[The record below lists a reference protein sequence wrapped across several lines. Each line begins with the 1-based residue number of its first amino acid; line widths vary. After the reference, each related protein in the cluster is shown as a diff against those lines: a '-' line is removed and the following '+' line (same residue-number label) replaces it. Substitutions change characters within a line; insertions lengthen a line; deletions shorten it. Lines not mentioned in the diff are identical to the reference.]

1 VQPQAEGT
9 VSDELATVASVKL
22 QLALA
27 SALDVAAVL
36 VFVGIGRSV
45 HTDGVTVAGMATTA
59 WPFLGGAGVGYL
71 VARGWRRP
79 TSFVPAGVSV
89 WLGCVVV
96 GMALRVVSGQ
106 GTAVAFVGVAL
117 GFLGMEM
124 LGWRLVG
131 QAVRS
136 LPRRDRHGDR
146 GLGGAPS
153 SPIDGY
159 RSAAPRS

>member
-1 VQPQAEGT
+1 
-9 VSDELATVASVKL
+9 VKP

-27 SALDVAAVL
+27 GVLDVVAVL

-45 HTDGVTVAGMATTA
+45 HTDGVTVAGMAMTA

-71 VARGWRRP
+71 VAHSWRRP
-79 TSFVPAGVSV
+79 TSLVPAGVSV
-89 WLGCVVV
+89 WLACVLV

-124 LGWRLVG
+124 LGWRLVAH
-131 QAVRS
+131 AVNFGG
-136 LPRRDRHGDR
+136 HC
-146 GLGGAPS
+146 GGADGEGSRRNPNRTPS
-153 SPIDGY
+153 G
-159 RSAAPRS
+159 

>member
-1 VQPQAEGT
+1 
-9 VSDELATVASVKL
+9 VKL
-22 QLALA
+22 QVGLAG
-27 SALDVAAVL
+27 ALDVAAVL

-45 HTDGVTVAGMATTA
+45 HTDGVTVAGMAMTA

-79 TSFVPAGVSV
+79 MSFVPAGVSV

-124 LGWRLVG
+124 LGWRLVA
-131 QAVRS
+131 QAVSFGGHR
-136 LPRRDRHGDR
+136 
-146 GLGGAPS
+146 GGADGEGLRRNPNRTPS
-153 SPIDGY
+153 G
-159 RSAAPRS
+159 